1 MLLKISDL
9 VTGYATPVIGPL
21 SFTLAPGQAL
31 GIVGANGCGKSTLL
45 KSFYG
50 QSRIFNGR
58 IERKAGITL
67 ACQQQ
72 HPVRLAQTPVS
83 VRDYLRLLD
92 ADSAELPERLAV
104 LGNRRI
110 DSLSGGQYQLLAV
123 WACLASSAELVL
135 LDEPTNNL
143 DPAGVTLLAQWLRER
158 RAGRGLLLISHDA
171 GFMAA
176 VCDDRLDVTPQHQS
190 DINGEHKSSDIT
202 GEQTS

>member
-1 MLLKISDL
+1 MLLRISDL

-50 QSRIFNGR
+50 QSRIFSGS
-58 IERKAGITL
+58 IERRPGITL

-72 HPVRLAQTPVS
+72 HPVRLTQTPVS
-83 VRDYLRLLD
+83 VHDYLRLLD
-92 ADSAELPERLAV
+92 ANSAELPERLAA

-123 WACLASSAELVL
+123 WTCLASSAELVL

-143 DPAGVTLLAQWLRER
+143 DPAGVTLLASWLRER
-158 RAGRGLLLISHDA
+158 RADRGLLLISHDA
-171 GFMAA
+171 DFMSA
-176 VCDDRLDVTPQHQS
+176 VCDERLDVTPQHR
-190 DINGEHKSSDIT
+190 SDIT
-202 GEQTS
+202 GVPAT

>member
-9 VTGYATPVIGPL
+9 VTGYVTPVIGPL

-50 QSRIFNGR
+50 QSRIFSGR

-72 HPVRLAQTPVS
+72 HPVRLTQTPVS
-83 VRDYLRLLD
+83 VHDYLRLLD
-92 ADSAELPERLAV
+92 ADSAELPERLAA

-143 DPAGVTLLAQWLRER
+143 DPAGVNLLAQWLRER
-158 RAGRGLLLISHDA
+158 RADRGLLLISHDA
-171 GFMAA
+171 DFMSA
-176 VCDDRLDVTPQHQS
+176 VCDDRLDVTPQHRS
-190 DINGEHKSSDIT
+190 DISSDSKSKDFT
-202 GEQTS
+202 GAPTA